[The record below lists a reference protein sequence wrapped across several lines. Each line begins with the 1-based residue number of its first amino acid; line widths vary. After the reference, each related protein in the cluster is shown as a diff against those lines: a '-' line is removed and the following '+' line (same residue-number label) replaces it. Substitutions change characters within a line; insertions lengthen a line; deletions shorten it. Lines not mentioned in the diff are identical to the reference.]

1 MGIDPLSVVDTD
13 SFRVH
18 GIDSL
23 RIVDA
28 SVMPSITNANIYAPV
43 MMIAERA
50 ADAIVGQNPLAPEYV
65 AGESA
70 CGTIAN
76 LKDASRSAGW
86 TAETSSS

>member
-50 ADAIVGQNPLAPEYV
+50 ADAIVGQDPLAPEYV
-65 AGESA
+65 TGESVRA
-70 CGTIAN
+70 AIAN
-76 LKDASRSAGW
+76 LKDASRSAERI
-86 TAETSSS
+86 AKTSSS